1 MLIRNYLGSQLNRS
15 VFFCLSASFLLL
27 SSLQAGPTP
36 NQPGSAPPKTPP
48 PPSPTIKKPEPSP
61 RTVLPVPP
69 TPERAL
75 KNQYF
80 SLPGI
85 IAFRNGQW
93 VGTDNLFNIS
103 PNIEVSSEIIHP
115 KGKDVN
121 IDEVL
126 LRKEVEEI
134 FKKAGINTHPEITSE
149 NPPLPRFHIIVL
161 INNIESGYVAYY
173 SCQLLEAV
181 QLKRV
186 VLDPGITFQAI
197 TWANDDLLI
206 APHQEF
212 NKLLTENIQKI
223 ANEFVG
229 RYRFF
234 ENLKKQSISP

>member
-1 MLIRNYLGSQLNRS
+1 MLIELLKKNLNRLTFLG
-15 VFFCLSASFLLL
+15 VSASLLMF
-27 SSLQAGPTP
+27 SSLFAGPTP
-36 NQPGSAPPKTPP
+36 AQPGSTPQKPPAPLTIPKKTEAPPV
-48 PPSPTIKKPEPSP
+48 P
-61 RTVLPVPP
+61 RETRPIPP

-85 IAFRNGQW
+85 VAFRNGQW

-103 PNIEVSSEIIHP
+103 NKIEVSSEIIKP
-115 KGKDVN
+115 TGKDVE
-121 IDEVL
+121 IDEAL
-126 LRKEVEEI
+126 LRRNVEEI
-134 FKKAGINTHPEITSE
+134 FIKAGIDPHPVINSE
-149 NPPLPRFHIIVL
+149 TPPLPRFHIIVL
-161 INNIESGYVAYY
+161 INSIESGFIAYY

-212 NKLLTENIQKI
+212 KKLLTENIQKI

-229 RYRFF
+229 RYRYF
-234 ENLKKQSISP
+234 ENLKKQSTNL